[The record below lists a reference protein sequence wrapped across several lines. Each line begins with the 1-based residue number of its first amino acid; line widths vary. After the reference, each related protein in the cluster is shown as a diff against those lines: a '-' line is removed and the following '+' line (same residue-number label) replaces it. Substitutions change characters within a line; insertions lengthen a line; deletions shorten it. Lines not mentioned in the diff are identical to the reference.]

1 MRQSNLIIGDEKG
14 SVLLIAMA
22 ILVMLTLVGI
32 AATNTSTI
40 ESLIAGNEK
49 DYKKGFYN
57 ADAGVSWV
65 VANGPNIDA
74 LNIGDLIPQ
83 AQRDLDGDGVGDCEV
98 KYTGLISAG
107 PPKKI
112 EVESRSLSGGGN
124 VVITAGIEYPT
135 SSGGTTP
142 EGDPGSYN

>member
-1 MRQSNLIIGDEKG
+1 MRQSNFIKGDEKG
-14 SVLLIAMA
+14 SVLVIAMI
-22 ILVMLTLVGI
+22 ILVMLTLAGI
-32 AATNTSTI
+32 AATNRSTV

-57 ADAGVSWV
+57 ADAGVSWI
-65 VANGPNIDA
+65 VANGPNLDA

-83 AQRDLDGDGVGDCEV
+83 ATRDLDGDGVNDCEV
-98 KYTGLISAG
+98 RYTGLISAG

-124 VVITAGIEYPT
+124 VIITAGIEYPT
-135 SSGGTTP
+135 SSGGATP